1 VAVDIV
7 KPLGVVFLVNDIP
20 YVTMFEETHEMEVTH
35 GQRITMTL
43 DGVST
48 EPWAGVDNMA
58 GMLPLRDI
66 EAPRPPKFES
76 LEEAEEWL
84 DRYPLRT

>member
-1 VAVDIV
+1 MASDIV
-7 KPLGVVFLVNDIP
+7 KPIGVVFLVNDIP
-20 YVTMFEETHEMEVTH
+20 YVTLFAETHEMKVQH

-58 GMLPLRDI
+58 GMLPLKEI
-66 EAPRPPKFES
+66 EAPRPPKFDS
-76 LEEAEEWL
+76 IAEAEAWL
-84 DRYPLRT
+84 DEYPMRA